1 MKFNASYV
9 VLTVLGALALG
20 GCSEDNKITGT
31 TSSYTQVDRMAI
43 PALNTALIPAGQK
56 EAFNRASPTGDVA
69 NYRATVVASITG
81 LRANVATRGL
91 GAETG
96 ALTPDQL
103 AGVIVPDVVTIDFSQ
118 PVVFPNGRDLN
129 DDVIDGVLSLV
140 LNRTVGDGVDTDN
153 NILGTFPYLGIP
165 NALPVAQRQ

>member
-1 MKFNASYV
+1 M
-9 VLTVLGALALG
+9 
-20 GCSEDNKITGT
+20 
-31 TSSYTQVDRMAI
+31 
-43 PALNTALIPAGQK
+43 
-56 EAFNRASPTGDVA
+56 
-69 NYRATVVASITG
+69 
-81 LRANVATRGL
+81 
-91 GAETG
+91 
-96 ALTPDQL
+96 
-103 AGVIVPDVVTIDFSQ
+103 VTINFSQ

>member
-1 MKFNASYV
+1 MKRTTRYLILS
-9 VLTVLGALALG
+9 ALAAIALC

-56 EAFNRASPTGDVA
+56 EAFNRASPAGDVA
-69 NYRATVVASITG
+69 NYRAAVVASITG

-91 GAETG
+91 GPETG
-96 ALTPDQL
+96 SLTPDQL
-103 AGVIVPDVVTIDFSQ
+103 AGVIVPDVVTINFSQ

-140 LNRTVGDGVDTDN
+140 LNRTVGDGVATDN
-153 NILGTFPYLGIP
+153 NILGAFPYLGVP
-165 NALPVAQRQ
+165 NALPAALRQ